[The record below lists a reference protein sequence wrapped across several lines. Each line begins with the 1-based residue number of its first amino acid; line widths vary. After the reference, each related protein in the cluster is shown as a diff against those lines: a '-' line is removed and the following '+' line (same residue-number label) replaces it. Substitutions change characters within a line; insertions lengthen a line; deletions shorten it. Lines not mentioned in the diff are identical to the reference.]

1 LKVLQNRISYAAFI
15 LRAQKSLYHRVEWL
29 HIMIE
34 LSKIKC
40 RTKILRGSKKEGTLH
55 TQEILNK
62 INVQFS
68 TKIIR

>member
-34 LSKIKC
+34 LSKIKR
-40 RTKILRGSKKEGTLH
+40 RTKILRAARKKELFTH
-55 TQEILNK
+55 K
-62 INVQFS
+62 RFS
-68 TKIIR
+68 IRLMFSFQQK

>member
-1 LKVLQNRISYAAFI
+1 
-15 LRAQKSLYHRVEWL
+15 
-29 HIMIE
+29 MIE